1 MVELH
6 LGKILRDA
14 RGPKTLRQLSDASG
28 ISNAYLCQLE
38 MSPTRL
44 LQISWVQLVR
54 LVKAYGLDRE
64 KLEKKM
70 TQAAKQAKILA

>member
-1 MVELH
+1 MH
-6 LGKILRDA
+6 LGKILREA
-14 RGPKTLRQLSDASG
+14 RGPKTLRQLSTDSG

-38 MSPTRL
+38 MSPVRL

-70 TQAAKQAKILA
+70 TQAAKRAGILA